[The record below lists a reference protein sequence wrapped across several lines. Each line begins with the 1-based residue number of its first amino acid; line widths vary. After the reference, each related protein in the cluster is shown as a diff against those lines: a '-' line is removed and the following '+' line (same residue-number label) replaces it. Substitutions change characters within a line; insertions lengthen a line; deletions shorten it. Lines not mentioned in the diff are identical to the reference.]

1 MWRVHFVQL
10 LYIASGC
17 VRRYKNECIYN
28 NSEQYFKENY
38 DGVKK
43 LSLNYQW

>member
-1 MWRVHFVQL
+1 MNV
-10 LYIASGC
+10 
-17 VRRYKNECIYN
+17 YN
-28 NSEQYFKENY
+28 NSEQYFKESY